1 MFVLFINKF
10 LSLIFHLYVSVYK
23 FKDNKI
29 LTVDRSD
36 KFISEIIIFCLNAF
50 YDKTILERYFK
61 ISLGIMNIINYCW
74 WYETLNQAILQ
85 N

>member
-1 MFVLFINKF
+1 MLSKTYTTVILALNLTEAHFGSDINFVVVRF
-10 LSLIFHLYVSVYK
+10 
-23 FKDNKI
+23 
-29 LTVDRSD
+29 
-36 KFISEIIIFCLNAF
+36 F

-74 WYETLNQAILQ
+74 WHETLNQAIFQ